1 MQIDWITFIAQ
12 IVNLFVLVWLL
23 KRFLYK
29 PVLDVIEKRRNEIN
43 EKIDSATT
51 LQRQAESEFQALESE
66 KATFEKSLQK
76 QRNDLAKELT
86 EQRKESLE
94 SIKQEAS
101 QLKMQLHEQVK
112 IQNEN
117 LKSELE
123 NFISHDFLNIAGKII
138 TDLTDATPIERVL
151 NLFYKKLINLTKSEK
166 TKIDKIIKN
175 QKVIF
180 VNSSETLSENH
191 KQDMNRFLRDYF
203 EISPKTKI
211 QYKTESTLVLGIEI
225 RFAENSIDWTIKNY
239 LDELE
244 QSLEQVLKHK
254 K

>member
-1 MQIDWITFIAQ
+1 MQIDWITFVAQ
-12 IVNLFVLVWLL
+12 IFNLFILVWIL
-23 KRFLYK
+23 KRFLYQ
-29 PVLDVIEKRRNEIN
+29 PILDVIEKRKNEIN
-43 EKIDSATT
+43 EKIDSATS
-51 LQRQAESEFQALESE
+51 LQRQAESEFQSLKSE
-66 KATFEKSLQK
+66 KEDFEKSLQK
-76 QRNDLAKELT
+76 QRNDLTKELT
-86 EQRKESLE
+86 QQRKESLE
-94 SIKQEAS
+94 VIKQEAN
-101 QLKMQLHEQVK
+101 QLKLQLHDQIK

-151 NLFYKKLINLTKSEK
+151 NLFYEKLVKLTKSEK
-166 TKIDKIIKN
+166 TKIIKIIKN

-191 KQDMNRFLRDYF
+191 KRDMNRFLRDYF
-203 EISPKTKI
+203 EIPPKTKI

-225 RFAENSIDWTIKNY
+225 RFADIAVDWTVKNY
-239 LDELE
+239 LNELE
-244 QSLEQVLKHK
+244 QGLEQILNHK

>member
-1 MQIDWITFIAQ
+1 MQIDWITFVAQ

-29 PVLDVIEKRRNEIN
+29 PVLDVVEKRRNEIN
-43 EKIDSATT
+43 EKIDSATA
-51 LQRQAESEFQALESE
+51 LQRQAESEFQALKSE

-86 EQRKESLE
+86 QQRKEGLE
-94 SIKQEAS
+94 NIKQEAS
-101 QLKMQLHEQVK
+101 QLKLQLHEQIK
-112 IQNEN
+112 TQNEN

-123 NFISHDFLNIAGKII
+123 NFISHDFLNVAGKII

-151 NLFYKKLINLTKSEK
+151 NLFYKRLITLTKSEK

-180 VNSSETLSENH
+180 VNSSEALSENH

-203 EISPKTKI
+203 EISPKTQI
-211 QYKTESTLVLGIEI
+211 RYHTESTLVLGIEI
-225 RFAENSIDWTIKNY
+225 RFADNSIDWTIKNY

-244 QSLEQVLKHK
+244 QGLEQVLKHK

>member
-1 MQIDWITFIAQ
+1 MQIDWITFVAQ

-86 EQRKESLE
+86 QQRKESLE
-94 SIKQEAS
+94 DIKQEAS
-101 QLKMQLHEQVK
+101 QLKSQLHEQVK

-151 NLFYKKLINLTKSEK
+151 NLFYKKLISLTKSEK

-180 VNSSETLSENH
+180 VNSSEALSENH

-239 LDELE
+239 LNELE
-244 QSLEQVLKHK
+244 QGLEQILNHK

>member
-1 MQIDWITFIAQ
+1 MQIDWITFVAQ

-43 EKIDSATT
+43 EKIDSATA

>member
-1 MQIDWITFIAQ
+1 
-12 IVNLFVLVWLL
+12 
-23 KRFLYK
+23 
-29 PVLDVIEKRRNEIN
+29 
-43 EKIDSATT
+43 

-94 SIKQEAS
+94 SIKQEAN
-101 QLKMQLHEQVK
+101 QLKSQLHEQVK

-166 TKIDKIIKN
+166 TKIDKTIKN
-175 QKVIF
+175 QKIIF

-211 QYKTESTLVLGIEI
+211 QYKTESTLVLGVEI